1 MPALFIGH
9 GSPMNLV
16 LKNGF
21 TESLASLG
29 RTLPKP
35 RAIMVVSAH
44 WLTNGA
50 TYVDCQDQPGTI
62 HDFHGFP
69 EALYKIDYPA
79 SGSPEDARSVT
90 RMVKRT
96 HVKCHTDWGLDHAS
110 WAVLRH
116 MYPRA
121 DIPVFEMSLDYS
133 FNDWSPKPLLY
144 HYELARELAG
154 LRDNGVLVI
163 GSGNIVHNLSLIE
176 PDIDSP
182 PYDWAAEFDRLVKQ
196 KLLENDHM
204 ALVDYEKLCK
214 GAALAV
220 PTLDH
225 YLPMLYTVALR
236 EPDDE
241 LRFVYEGSQ
250 YASVSMRSFQIG

>member
-21 TESLASLG
+21 TESLVRLG
-29 RTLPKP
+29 GTLPRP
-35 RAIMVVSAH
+35 GAIMVVSAH
-44 WLTNGA
+44 WLTAG
-50 TYVDCQDQPGTI
+50 TYVGCLDRPGTI

-69 EALYKIDYPA
+69 DALYKIDYPA
-79 SGSPEDARSVT
+79 PGSPEDARNVA

-96 HVKCHTDWGLDHAS
+96 RVKCHTDWGLDHAS
-110 WAVLRH
+110 WAVLKH
-116 MYPRA
+116 IYPRA

-144 HYELARELAG
+144 HYELGRELME
-154 LRDNGVLVI
+154 LRNNGVLVI
-163 GSGNIVHNLSLIE
+163 GSGNIVHNLSLLE
-176 PDIDSP
+176 PDINAP
-182 PYDWAAEFDRLVKQ
+182 PCDWAAEFDGIVRQ
-196 KLLENDHM
+196 KLLDGDPM

-214 GAALAV
+214 GAALAA

-236 EPDDE
+236 EKDDA
-241 LRFVYEGSQ
+241 LRFVFEGFQ